1 MSDVPGKGGVERLGI
16 RGSARMIAALSK
28 QPAWVESMTPEMRE
42 MVVKKLHA
50 GLHVADSAREVA
62 SIAKALAGLERN
74 DIERTRLLIDHEQ
87 QEDGEQDAARRLRAD
102 LDEIDRI
109 EGRRAD

>member
-1 MSDVPGKGGVERLGI
+1 
-16 RGSARMIAALSK
+16 MIAALSK

-42 MVVKKLHA
+42 MVVQKLHA

-74 DIERTRLLIDHEQ
+74 DIERTRLLIDHETAEAGDSSQ
-87 QEDGEQDAARRLRAD
+87 AQRLRAD
-102 LDEIDRI
+102 LDEIDRL
-109 EGRRAD
+109 EGGRPPC

>member
-1 MSDVPGKGGVERLGI
+1 
-16 RGSARMIAALSK
+16 MIAALSK
-28 QPAWVESMTPEMRE
+28 QPAWIESMTPEMRE
-42 MVVKKLHA
+42 MVIQKLQA

-74 DIERTRLLIDHEQ
+74 DIERTRLLIDHEGQ
-87 QEDGEQDAARRLRAD
+87 QDGGLDEARRLRAD

>member
-1 MSDVPGKGGVERLGI
+1 
-16 RGSARMIAALSK
+16 MIAALSK

-42 MVVKKLHA
+42 MVVQKLHA

-74 DIERTRLLIDHEQ
+74 DIERTRLLIDHETAEAGDSSQ
-87 QEDGEQDAARRLRAD
+87 AQRLRAD
-102 LDEIDRI
+102 LDEIDRM
-109 EGRRAD
+109 EGGRPPC